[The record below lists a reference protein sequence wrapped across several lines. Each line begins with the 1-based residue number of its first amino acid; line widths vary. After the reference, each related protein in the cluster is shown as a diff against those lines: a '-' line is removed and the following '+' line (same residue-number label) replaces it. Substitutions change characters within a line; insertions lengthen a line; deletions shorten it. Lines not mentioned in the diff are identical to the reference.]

1 MSIKNWATVIPTSL
15 AASALILCP
24 AAAQAVEA
32 SISGQVNRLIMHV
45 NNGEESGFV
54 HADNQVSGT
63 RWRFAGQGDL
73 NNELTVGLLYE
84 TQLQSNP
91 SNRITA
97 NSLDS
102 DGVGGNLGG
111 GDNLSTRQSNVWVKG
126 DFGKVTIGQGSGAAD
141 GSAEVDESGTTVIQY
156 SGASADLLGAMEFGN
171 SGVTVGTVRSNFD
184 GLGRNDNIRYDA
196 AIDDLALA
204 GSLGNGS
211 KIEAS
216 ARYRMDNLKLMVALW
231 DEGDSGSG
239 NSGRAVSASWMRE
252 DGLNL
257 TGAYSGDNRDGNPNN
272 IYLKVGIKRGE
283 DVFAIDWSE
292 TSDLGF
298 GDAESFSLAWVRS
311 MMQGVEVYATYRV
324 ESLDGVAGADDID
337 ALAGGMRVKF

>member
-1 MSIKNWATVIPTSL
+1 MSIKNWTTVISTSI
-15 AASALILCP
+15 AVSTLILCP

-45 NNGEESGFV
+45 NNGNESAVV
-54 HADNQVSGT
+54 HADNSVSGT

-73 NNELTVGLLYE
+73 SNDLTAGLLYE

-102 DGVGGNLGG
+102 DGAGGNLGG
-111 GDNLSTRQSNVWVKG
+111 GDNFSTRQSNVWIKG
-126 DFGKVTIGQGSGAAD
+126 NFGKVTIGQGSGAAD

-156 SGASADLLGAMEFGN
+156 SGASADLLGGMEFGN
-171 SGVTVGTVRSNFD
+171 SGVTVNAVRSNFD
-184 GLGRNDNIRYDA
+184 GLSRNDNIRYDA
-196 AIDDLALA
+196 AINDFALA

-216 ARYRMDNLKLMVALW
+216 ARYQLDNLKLMVALW
-231 DEGDSGSG
+231 DEKDSGAG
-239 NSGRAVSASWMRE
+239 NSGRAVSASWWRD

-257 TGAYSGDNRDGNPNN
+257 TGAYGGDNRNGSPNN

-283 DVFAIDWSE
+283 DAYAIDWSQ
-292 TSDLGF
+292 TSDLGP
-298 GDAESFSLAWVRS
+298 GDAESFSIAWVRS
-311 MMQGVEVYATYRV
+311 MMQGVEVYASYRV
-324 ESLDGVAGADDID
+324 ESLDGVSGADDIS